1 MRTDYIVLTQK
12 DIQLFEWIV
21 GSALLYF
28 SQTTYEDKFSPDTKT
43 NPTNPG
49 QLKLGNKD
57 IKKDSGLGYNK
68 HQRFFPAA
76 NCKPSR
82 LGFIPDRPCQM
93 LMCWV

>member
-1 MRTDYIVLTQK
+1 MTILRTLNSLQKNVDTTIVWTQK

-68 HQRFFPAA
+68 HQRFTVLQTA
-76 NCKPSR
+76 NHQ
-82 LGFIPDRPCQM
+82 G
-93 LMCWV
+93 